1 MLFYLPCSA
10 KLIYMDAVKLDFIQ
24 HQFTG
29 LLHNLTTDAV
39 GKWGKMNAQQMV
51 EHVTD
56 FFNVSA
62 GKIHFDIVTPAEH
75 LPKYKAFLWSDTAF
89 KENTKAPA
97 SVLGEAP
104 LPLRNATME
113 LTIAG
118 LQKSIDEFVDYFK
131 NDVNKTSSHP
141 VFGVLN
147 FEEWVLL
154 HYKHVVHHGRQF
166 GVV

>member
-1 MLFYLPCSA
+1 
-10 KLIYMDAVKLDFIQ
+10 MDAVKLNFIQ
-24 HQFTG
+24 HKFIP
-29 LLHNLTTDAV
+29 LLNNLSTNTS

-62 GKIHFDIVTPAEH
+62 GKIQFDIITPAEY
-75 LPKYKAFLWSDTAF
+75 LPKYKEFLLSDAAFR
-89 KENTKAPA
+89 ENTKAPA

-104 LPLRNATME
+104 LPLRSNNMQEA
-113 LTIAG
+113 ISG
-118 LQKSIDEFVDYFK
+118 LQKSIDAFVNYFAA
-131 NDVNKTSSHP
+131 NVNKTSNHP

-154 HYKHVVHHGRQF
+154 HYKHVMHHGRQF

>member
-1 MLFYLPCSA
+1 MLFYLSCTA
-10 KLIYMDAVKLDFIQ
+10 KLNYMDAVKLDFIQ
-24 HQFTG
+24 HQFTK
-29 LLHNLTTDAV
+29 LVNNLA
-39 GKWGKMNAQQMV
+39 
-51 EHVTD
+51 

-62 GKIHFDIVTPAEH
+62 GKIHFDIVTPLEH
-75 LPKYKAFLWSDTAF
+75 IPKYKEFLLSDKEF
-89 KENTKAPA
+89 RENTKAPA

-104 LPLRNATME
+104 LPLRSNNMQEA
-113 LTIAG
+113 IAG
-118 LQKSIDEFVDYFK
+118 LQKSIDAFVESFTT
-131 NDVNKTSSHP
+131 VANKTTVHP